1 MRRNSRSAIASIMQ
15 QQGQSMTKI
24 MVNAAAAAAVG
35 ECRSNSLR
43 HCSFVRAAFFSS
55 SSSTTPTSSSLYVKP
70 RNVELWEELAS
81 KELLSTTKSSSSSTT
96 AITVDTLRTQRI
108 TPEGIAIQPV
118 YYNLQQHD
126 DNNDSDSSTTSCPQP
141 QMPGI
146 KPYTRGPYATMY
158 TTRPWTVRQYAGFS
172 TAQESNIF
180 YKANIASG
188 QQGLSVAFDLPTHR
202 GYDSDHCRVVGDVG
216 MAGVPID
223 SILDMKALFN
233 DIPLEQISVSM
244 TMNGAVLPV
253 LGMYIQEAIEQQE
266 ALGSRSK
273 FREGRNNGQGMSS
286 SSSSSSGD
294 DDKKASV
301 LTSLR
306 GTIQNDILK
315 EFMVR
320 NTYIYPP
327 TPSMDRVVADII
339 GYMAVHMPKFNS
351 VSISGYHMQEAGA
364 DAALEL
370 GFTIAD
376 GLEYIRT
383 AVNSAGL
390 HVDDVAPRFSFF
402 FGIGMNFY
410 IEVRTKGNPGSCRIY
425 VLLL

>member
-1 MRRNSRSAIASIMQ
+1 MQ

-24 MVNAAAAAAVG
+24 MVNAAAVG
-35 ECRSNSLR
+35 ECRSSSNLR
-43 HCSFVRAAFFSS
+43 HCSFVRSAFFSS
-55 SSSTTPTSSSLYVKP
+55 SSSSTPTSSSLYVKP

-81 KELLSTTKSSSSSTT
+81 KELLSTSKSSSSSTN

-126 DNNDSDSSTTSCPQP
+126 DDDDSGFPQP

-158 TTRPWTVRQYAGFS
+158 TSRPWTVRQYAGFS
-172 TAQESNIF
+172 TAEESNIF

-202 GYDSDHCRVVGDVG
+202 GYDSNHCRVVGDVG

-223 SILDMKALFN
+223 SILDMKALFH

-273 FREGRNNGQGMSS
+273 FREGRNGQVMSS
-286 SSSSSSGD
+286 SSSSSED
-294 DDKKASV
+294 DDKKDSV

-410 IEVRTKGNPGSCRIY
+410 MEVRKKLRRSLVFLLPVTYISCHVYTCYYCTCI
-425 VLLL
+425 LF

>member
-1 MRRNSRSAIASIMQ
+1 M
-15 QQGQSMTKI
+15 QQGQSKTKII
-24 MVNAAAAAAVG
+24 MVNAAFVEG
-35 ECRSNSLR
+35 CCRSSSRRR
-43 HCSFVRAAFFSS
+43 HRSFLRAAFFSS
-55 SSSTTPTSSSLYVKP
+55 SSTPAYTKP

-81 KELLSTTKSSSSSTT
+81 KELLSTSSKSSSSSSTT
-96 AITVDTLRTQRI
+96 ATRTVDTLRTQRT

-118 YYNLQQHD
+118 YYNLQQHVSSND
-126 DNNDSDSSTTSCPQP
+126 DDSSGSQRP

-158 TTRPWTVRQYAGFS
+158 ATRPWTIRQYAGFS
-172 TAQESNIF
+172 TARESNAF

-202 GYDSDHCRVVGDVG
+202 GYDSDHDRVVGDVG

-223 SILDMKALFN
+223 SILDMKALFD
-233 DIPLEQISVSM
+233 DIPLERISVSM
-244 TMNGAVLPV
+244 TMNGAVLPI

-266 ALGSRSK
+266 ALGSRSE
-273 FREGRNNGQGMSS
+273 FREGGNSIGGESS
-286 SSSSSSGD
+286 SSSSLSSSSGD
-294 DDKKASV
+294 DKKDSV

-327 TPSMDRVVADII
+327 TPSMDRIVADII
-339 GYMAVHMPKFNS
+339 GYMALNMPKFNS

-383 AVNSAGL
+383 AVNGAGL
-390 HVDDVAPRFSFF
+390 HVDDVAPRLSFF

-410 IEVRTKGNPGSCRIY
+410 IEVRKALHLFCYIICHIRGIII
-425 VLLL
+425 VQ